1 MRVWSL
7 GREDPL
13 EEGMANPLQYSCLE
27 NPKDRGAWWATVH
40 GVAKSQTWLKW
51 LSTHARVMAAWV
63 KTMRHITKAYDSWL
77 THQMS
82 WVEGK
87 GGFKEEQRK
96 EGGREASSSSSIRQ
110 EACFLGAYPAGGW
123 FLSPHCN
130 PCIWGSLKNGST
142 CLFQNI
148 SGVVIVQNLLWV
160 MKKREL
166 SLTNSDYHHHPSHS
180 PVIPNQFISIQ
191 PWNSSCYPV
200 SISHLSFNSKFK
212 NPVIP
217 FTNEFF
223 WFGSRIKVPWIRLL
237 IFFFLQR
244 MFQIW
249 TFLPLHLTP
258 TPCPPPWSRWGRQ
271 VYTAFVACPFP
282 PPHSDSPY
290 FQAPSFLMLPTA
302 TASNCFFHVHSRF
315 PTRHCLQSPRRF
327 KKCKSDYVA
336 VCLKLLMT
344 FPLLCSQIPPQGP
357 YLARLRTSRGKGL
370 ELCSHLT

>member
-96 EGGREASSSSSIRQ
+96 EGGREASSSSSIQQ

-160 MKKREL
+160 MKKREV
-166 SLTNSDYHHHPSHS
+166 SLTNSDYHRHPSHS

-237 IFFFLQR
+237 IFFFFTKNVPNLNLS
-244 MFQIW
+244 
-249 TFLPLHLTP
+249 TFTSHSHAMPTAMVKVGTSSLHCVCGLPLPSASLWQSLFSGTILSHVAHSNGIQLFL
-258 TPCPPPWSRWGRQ
+258 SR
-271 VYTAFVACPFP
+271 
-282 PPHSDSPY
+282 
-290 FQAPSFLMLPTA
+290 SF
-302 TASNCFFHVHSRF
+302 
-315 PTRHCLQSPRRF
+315 
-327 KKCKSDYVA
+327 
-336 VCLKLLMT
+336 
-344 FPLLCSQIPPQGP
+344 
-357 YLARLRTSRGKGL
+357 
-370 ELCSHLT
+370 

>member
-96 EGGREASSSSSIRQ
+96 EGGREASSSSSIWQ

-237 IFFFLQR
+237 IFFFFYKECSKFEPFYLY
-244 MFQIW
+244 IS
-249 TFLPLHLTP
+249 LPRHAHRHGQGGDVKSTLRLWP
-258 TPCPPPWSRWGRQ
+258 
-271 VYTAFVACPFP
+271 
-282 PPHSDSPY
+282 
-290 FQAPSFLMLPTA
+290 APSLRLTLTVLIFRHHPFSCCPQQRHPTVSF
-302 TASNCFFHVHSRF
+302 TFILDS
-315 PTRHCLQSPRRF
+315 LQDTVCRVLGDL
-327 KKCKSDYVA
+327 KSVN
-336 VCLKLLMT
+336 
-344 FPLLCSQIPPQGP
+344 QIMS
-357 YLARLRTSRGKGL
+357 LSA
-370 ELCSHLT
+370 